1 MRFEEMFYYALALLY
16 TLMAIYLLL
25 FKTEIFN
32 NRWLTTGVVSI
43 SLLIL
48 RQTYERIKNGKTN

>member
-1 MRFEEMFYYALALLY
+1 MFYYALALLY